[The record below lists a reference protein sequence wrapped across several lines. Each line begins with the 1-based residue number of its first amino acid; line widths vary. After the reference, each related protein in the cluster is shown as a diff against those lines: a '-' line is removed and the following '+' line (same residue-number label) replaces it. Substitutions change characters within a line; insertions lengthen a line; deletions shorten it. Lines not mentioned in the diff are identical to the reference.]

1 VGVGAALVAALAGL
15 SDPAAGVPLTSLSP
29 GGLFGHD
36 GLGVLL
42 VIALLGV
49 VPGSTEAW
57 ALPATFAAAA
67 VIGIA
72 YGSWLRS
79 ARPRVY
85 RGIGLGAS

>member
-49 VPGSTEAW
+49 APGSTEA
-57 ALPATFAAAA
+57 
-67 VIGIA
+67 
-72 YGSWLRS
+72 
-79 ARPRVY
+79 
-85 RGIGLGAS
+85 